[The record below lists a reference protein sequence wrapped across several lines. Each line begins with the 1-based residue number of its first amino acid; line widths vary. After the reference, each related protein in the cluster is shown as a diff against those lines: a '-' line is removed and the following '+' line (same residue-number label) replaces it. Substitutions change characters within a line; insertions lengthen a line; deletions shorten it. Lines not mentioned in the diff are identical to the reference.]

1 MDFGWYPLLLGIAF
15 GLIPPRWLY
24 AKGYRHLTLL
34 EVRSSAFRVPGG
46 SSGGSRR
53 RRRWW
58 KTALVLLDPFRG
70 YASAHLCAVGLAAI
84 PATSP
89 LAKGIVPVLQCL
101 AIAAILIT
109 QMESGRQSADQIL
122 APVAFLFG
130 FTTGLFLNFGI
141 IGSAVGII
149 GVTTMIAAHSFT
161 WGYLA
166 AGAAAAVIGF
176 SFLGASPSLIIFTVT
191 AAAPVPY
198 AFLRR
203 AKLVYPLRG

>member
-1 MDFGWYPLLLGIAF
+1 MDFGWYPLLLGLAF

-34 EVRSSAFRVPGG
+34 EVRTSAFRLPGG
-46 SSGGSRR
+46 SSGGNRR

-70 YASAHLCAVGLAAI
+70 YASAHLCAIGLANLPAFV
-84 PATSP
+84 PATVIP
-89 LAKGIVPVLQCL
+89 ILQSL
-101 AIAAILIT
+101 IIAGILIT
-109 QMESGRQSADQIL
+109 QMESGRQAADEIL

-130 FTTGLFLNFGI
+130 FTTGLYLDFAI

-166 AGAAAAVIGF
+166 AGGAAAVIGF
-176 SFLGASPSLIIFTVT
+176 SFLGISPALIIFVAT

-198 AFLRR
+198 AFMRR
-203 AKLVYPLRG
+203 AKIVYPLRG

>member
-1 MDFGWYPLLLGIAF
+1 MDFGWYPLILGIAF

-46 SSGGSRR
+46 STGGSRR

-70 YASAHLCAVGLAAI
+70 YASAHLCALGLVAI

-89 LAKGIVPVLQCL
+89 LAPVLMLALQCVI
-101 AIAAILIT
+101 IAAILII
-109 QMESGRQSADQIL
+109 QMESGRQGPDQII

-130 FTTGLFLNFGI
+130 FTAGLYLDFGI
-141 IGSAVGII
+141 IGGAVAII
-149 GVTTMIAAHSFT
+149 GLTTMIAAHSFT

-166 AGAAAAVIGF
+166 AGGAAVVIGF
-176 SFLGASPSLIIFTVT
+176 SFLGPSPALIVFAVT

>member
-1 MDFGWYPLLLGIAF
+1 MDFGWYPLLVGIAF
-15 GLIPPRWLY
+15 GLIPHRWLY

-46 SSGGSRR
+46 SSGGNRR

-58 KTALVLLDPFRG
+58 KTPLVLLDPFRG
-70 YASAHLCAVGLAAI
+70 YASAHFCALGLAAI

-89 LAKGIVPVLQCL
+89 LAAALMLVGQCVI
-101 AIAAILIT
+101 IAAVLIT
-109 QMESGRQSADQIL
+109 QMESGRQGANQII

-130 FTTGLFLNFGI
+130 FTTGLYLDFGI
-141 IGSAVGII
+141 IGGAVAVI

-161 WGYLA
+161 WGYLT
-166 AGAAAAVIGF
+166 AGAAAVLIGF
-176 SFLGASPSLIIFTVT
+176 SFLGLSPSLIVFAVT
-191 AAAPVPY
+191 AGAPVPY